1 MHGVV
6 LLYANDRPL
15 RPAIVWNDTRSVS
28 ECDGLT
34 ARASRLR
41 VCVGGV

>member
-6 LLYANDRPL
+6 LLDANDPL
-15 RPAIVWNDTRSVS
+15 RPAIAWNDTRSVS
-28 ECDGLT
+28 EWDGLT